1 MANTRELRRRIKSV
15 KNTAQITK
23 AMQMVA
29 ATKMRR
35 AQNQAINGRPYSL
48 NLNHALKRLLPLIKI
63 ESHPFLA
70 GNSSKVVG
78 AVLLSTDKS
87 LCGALNTNL
96 FRLIA
101 ASNLLSSDTV
111 FYTVGK
117 KGRNFVARAGRNLLA
132 DFENLD
138 TVTFRQAAALSK
150 LVMSSFLSGE
160 VGEVYIV
167 YPHFGSTLRQEPIK
181 EKLLPIDFE
190 SVTLS
195 IKNHSG
201 SEETGGKIVNGSE
214 FLFEPDPDTLL
225 DFVLIHH
232 LQIKI
237 ICSFQ
242 F

>member
-1 MANTRELRRRIKSV
+1 MTKEDMANTRELRRRIKSV

-96 FRLIA
+96 FLLIA

-117 KGRNFVARAGRNLLA
+117 K
-132 DFENLD
+132 
-138 TVTFRQAAALSK
+138 
-150 LVMSSFLSGE
+150 
-160 VGEVYIV
+160 
-167 YPHFGSTLRQEPIK
+167 
-181 EKLLPIDFE
+181 
-190 SVTLS
+190 
-195 IKNHSG
+195 
-201 SEETGGKIVNGSE
+201 
-214 FLFEPDPDTLL
+214 
-225 DFVLIHH
+225 
-232 LQIKI
+232 
-237 ICSFQ
+237 
-242 F
+242 